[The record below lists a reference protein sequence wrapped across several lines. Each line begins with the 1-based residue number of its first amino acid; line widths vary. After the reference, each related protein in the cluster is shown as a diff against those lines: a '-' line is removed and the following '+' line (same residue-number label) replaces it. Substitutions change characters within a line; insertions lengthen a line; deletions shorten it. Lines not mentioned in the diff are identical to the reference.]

1 MNLTTHMKITMDWKM
16 RAIFDKL
23 NDSYAKCY
31 NPTKHLAVDGIIVL
45 FKDRIIFKQYIP
57 KKHKQFG
64 VKSTSYVPLS
74 DIITICLCI

>member
-1 MNLTTHMKITMDWKM
+1 MNLTTHMKITTDWKM

-23 NDSYAKCY
+23 IDSYAKCY
-31 NPTKHLAVDGIIVL
+31 HPTKHLEVDGIIVL

-64 VKSTSYVPLS
+64 VKIYK
-74 DIITICLCI
+74 LCASE